1 MERKVTIGESLQVIL
16 GDSSEEMKY
25 LPDGSVDLI
34 ITSPP
39 YADARKN
46 DYGGVHP
53 DDYVE
58 WFRPF
63 SQQMLRV
70 LTDGGSLVLNIKERV
85 VNGERSLYVYDL
97 VRMMREEGW
106 LWTEEYLWH
115 KTSTAP
121 GKWPNRFRDSWEHL
135 YHFTKNRKFKM
146 NQDSVRVP
154 IGDWAKSP
162 SENRRTAERQDS
174 KTGSGVGL
182 SRKGLHLR
190 DTVYP
195 SNVLHGPSETR
206 NRGHS
211 AAFPTWIPEFFI
223 KLFSDEGD
231 TVLDPFLGSGT
242 TLEAAG
248 NLQRKGIGIEYLEKY
263 YEVALERIE
272 KSREEKQ

>member
-1 MERKVTIGESLQVIL
+1 MLLSLVEHVRPASTLPRPPSCLSVLLVQLGQFPNLFGGHLRSIWEPPVNSVPVDSERFL
-16 GDSSEEMKY
+16 Y
-25 LPDGSVDLI
+25 LPC
-34 ITSPP
+34 
-39 YADARKN
+39 
-46 DYGGVHP
+46 
-53 DDYVE
+53 
-58 WFRPF
+58 RPAF
-63 SQQMLRV
+63 K
-70 LTDGGSLVLNIKERV
+70 DSLVLNIKERV